1 MWGVSVSYQLL
12 LSWSCCQVSSVVC
25 EVSLWAISY
34 CYLDLVVRYYQL
46 CVRCLCELSATAI
59 LILLSGI
66 IGRVWGVSVS
76 YQLLLSWSCSQVSPV
91 VCEVSLWAIS
101 YCYLDLVVRY
111 HQLCVRC
118 LCELSAT
125 AILILLSGIIG
136 CVWGVSVSY
145 QLLLSW
151 SCSQVSSVI
160 CEVSLWA
167 ISCCCLDLVVR
178 HHQLCVRCLCELSA
192 AAILIL

>member
-12 LSWSCCQVSSVVC
+12 LSWSCCQVSSVICEVSLWGVSVSYQLLLSWSCSQVSSVIC

-34 CYLDLVVRYYQL
+34 CYLDLVVRYHRLY
-46 CVRCLCELSATAI
+46 VRCL
-59 LILLSGI
+59 
-66 IGRVWGVSVS
+66 
-76 YQLLLSWSCSQVSPV
+76 
-91 VCEVSLWAIS
+91 CEVSLWAIS

-111 HQLCVRC
+111 HQLYVRC

-151 SCSQVSSVI
+151 SCSQVLPVV

-167 ISCCCLDLVVR
+167 ISYCHLDLVVR
-178 HHQLCVRCLCELSA
+178 HHRSCVRCLCELSA
-192 AAILIL
+192 TAILIL

>member
-12 LSWSCCQVSSVVC
+12 LSWSCCQVSSVIC
-25 EVSLWAISY
+25 EVSL
-34 CYLDLVVRYYQL
+34 
-46 CVRCLCELSATAI
+46 
-59 LILLSGI
+59 
-66 IGRVWGVSVS
+66 WGVSVS

-91 VCEVSLWAIS
+91 VFEVSLWAIS

-111 HQLCVRC
+111 HQLYVRC

-151 SCSQVSSVI
+151 SCSQVLPVV

-167 ISCCCLDLVVR
+167 ISYCHLDLVVR
-178 HHQLCVRCLCELSA
+178 HHRSCVRCLCELSA
-192 AAILIL
+192 TAILIL

>member
-1 MWGVSVSYQLL
+1 MN
-12 LSWSCCQVSSVVC
+12 
-25 EVSLWAISY
+25 
-34 CYLDLVVRYYQL
+34 
-46 CVRCLCELSATAI
+46 
-59 LILLSGI
+59 
-66 IGRVWGVSVS
+66 

-101 YCYLDLVVRY
+101 YCHLDLVVRY
-111 HQLCVRC
+111 HQLYVRWF
-118 LCELSAT
+118 CELSAT

-151 SCSQVSSVI
+151 SCSQVLPVV

-167 ISCCCLDLVVR
+167 ISCCHLDLVVR
-178 HHQLCVRCLCELSA
+178 YHQLCVRCLCEVSLWAISYCHLDLVVRYHQLCVRCLCELSA